1 MKAQI
6 ITTFL
11 IFTLIGCTT
20 SEPQLLSV
28 DNIYQIE
35 LPSDMSPMTTE
46 INMVASLQYA
56 NLFKEKYI
64 MIIHEEKSEVNE
76 AFQYSID
83 LQKFTKIVVQG
94 YEESF
99 NCVANISDISIDGFN
114 GNMVKMDGE
123 LDGINITWHAI
134 LIESKSYFY
143 QICFWTLTNR
153 KKKHMEGL
161 FNSAKTFHE
170 L

>member
-6 ITTFL
+6 IIIFL
-11 IFTLIGCTT
+11 IFTLLGCTT
-20 SEPQLLSV
+20 SEPQLISV

-35 LPSDMSPMTTE
+35 LPGDMSPMTIE
-46 INMVASLQYA
+46 INEDASLQYA

-64 MIIHEEKSEVNE
+64 MIIHEEKSEINE
-76 AFQYSID
+76 AFQYTID
-83 LQKFTKIVVQG
+83 LQEFTNIIVQG
-94 YEESF
+94 YEESA
-99 NCVANISDISIDGFN
+99 NSVVNISDISIDGFI

-123 LDGINITWHAI
+123 MDGINITWHAI

-143 QICFWTLTNR
+143 QICFWTLTSR
-153 KKKHMEGL
+153 KNKHMEGL